1 MFGVSS
7 ILVSVTGD
15 ISYLGLALASTLI
28 VVAVSLSMWQK
39 LGLERQILWASARAL
54 VQLLAVGVVL
64 AFLLRPEQSIW
75 WSVAWVALMLPFAAN
90 VVKRRAPDVPRIQW
104 LALLA
109 FSITSI
115 VILGLLFGLGIF
127 PLEPRTLVPL
137 AGMMIGNSMTATVL
151 VATRIIAEFKE
162 KRGLIEV
169 RLALGFR
176 AIDAFRPHMR
186 SALKTALIPQIETT
200 KAVGIVF
207 LPGAMTGLIL
217 AGVDPLEAVRVQIVV
232 MYLVLGSVAVAT
244 STVALGL
251 ARTLFTTDQRAVHL
265 DQGGGE

>member
-1 MFGVSS
+1 MTTDVSF
-7 ILVSVTGD
+7 V
-15 ISYLGLALASTLI
+15 GLALASSLV
-28 VVAVSLSMWQK
+28 VVAIALSMWQR
-39 LGLERQILWASARAL
+39 LGLERQILWASIRAL

-64 AFLLRPEQSIW
+64 TILLRPGQSLW
-75 WSVAWVALMLPFAAN
+75 WSIAWVIAMLPFAAH
-90 VVKRRAPDVPRIQW
+90 VVAQRAPEVPRVRW
-104 LALLA
+104 LALAA
-109 FSITSI
+109 FSVTSF
-115 VILGLLFGLGIF
+115 VILGLLFGLRVF

-151 VATRIIAEFKE
+151 VATRIVAEFGE
-162 KRGLIEV
+162 KRPLIEA

-176 AIDAFRPHMR
+176 ATEAFRPYLR
-186 SALKTALIPQIETT
+186 SALKTALVPQIETT

-217 AGVDPLEAVRVQIVV
+217 AGVDPVEAVRVQVVV

-251 ARTLFTTDQRAVHL
+251 SRALFTPDQRAVHL
-265 DQGGGE
+265 PQER

>member
-1 MFGVSS
+1 
-7 ILVSVTGD
+7 VTGD
-15 ISYLGLALASTLI
+15 ISSLGLGLASSLI
-28 VVAVSLSMWQK
+28 IVAVALSLWQR
-39 LGLERQILWASARAL
+39 LGLERQILWASLRAL
-54 VQLLAVGVVL
+54 VQLLLVGAIL
-64 AFLLRPEQSIW
+64 AFLLEPGTSLW
-75 WSVAWVALMLPFAAN
+75 WSFAWIALMIPFAAD
-90 VVKRRAPDVPRIQW
+90 VVRRRARAVPRAFL

-109 FSITSI
+109 FGVTS
-115 VILGLLFGLGIF
+115 VVVLGLLFGLGIF

-151 VATRIIAEFKE
+151 VATRIVAEFKE

-176 AIDAFRPHMR
+176 AIDAFRPHLR
-186 SALKTALIPQIETT
+186 DSLRTALIPQIETT

-251 ARTLFTTDQRAVHL
+251 GRTLFTPDQRAVHL
-265 DQGGGE
+265 PAEHE